1 MYVCPR
7 GPSEKKTFHIPHPPC
22 KKINERNPHTT
33 HHTSID
39 KHQPSIPQTEL
50 PEHPGLRKGVLPNGL
65 RYAILRNAA
74 PPGRFDAF
82 LEIFAGSADELE
94 PQQGMAHIVE
104 HISYMGSRKRCVER

>member
-1 MYVCPR
+1 M
-7 GPSEKKTFHIPHPPC
+7 T
-22 KKINERNPHTT
+22 HT
-33 HHTSID
+33 
-39 KHQPSIPQTEL
+39 QTEL

-94 PQQGMAHIVE
+94 KQQGMAHIVE
-104 HISYMGSRKRCVER
+104 HISYMGSRKRCVCVGNNYYRGRLRCVVLLECRLGMYVLQTF